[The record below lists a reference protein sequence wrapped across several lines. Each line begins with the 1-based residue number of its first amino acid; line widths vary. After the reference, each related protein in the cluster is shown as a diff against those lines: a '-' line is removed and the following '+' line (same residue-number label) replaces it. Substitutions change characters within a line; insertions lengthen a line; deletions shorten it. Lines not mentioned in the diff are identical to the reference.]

1 MSLRTHFSIIGAI
14 VGKDLREFSRD
25 RFWMV
30 LTPIALVAYIG
41 LFWLLPATV
50 DETISVGV
58 YQRGLDAVIAEIGV
72 DEASGLE
79 IVEFASPAALEAA
92 VDAGDRVSIGIAFPD
107 DLLEAL
113 AAGRQTTVTLFVDA
127 AVPNELQTAVRAL
140 VREIAFEL
148 AGVGLPVTQPGEE
161 LVVLGEDR
169 IGRQVSPQEEMR
181 PLLVFFV
188 LLVESLALAGLVAV
202 EVQARTA
209 KAITVTPATVA
220 HLLAAKGITGTL
232 LAFGQAVI
240 LLVAIA
246 SFGNEPL
253 LLLGGVLVGAIMVSG
268 VGMIAGSA
276 GRDFMT
282 TLFTSVVLMV
292 PLAIPAIAALFPGT
306 ASGWVQV
313 LPTYGVVQ
321 TIVGVTIHGFDW
333 AEAAGYLAMAAG
345 WCVALFGAG
354 WIVLQRR
361 VEALE
366 RRARA
371 ARPAQGS
378 APGSPL
384 AGLSVGDRLP
394 DRRHA
399 RDPAR
404 VRQLVRPQAAPRNR
418 RRRSLR
424 DHDGRRRDRG
434 HRAVAGWLD

>member
-1 MSLRTHFSIIGAI
+1 MSPRTHLAIVGAI
-14 VGKDLREFSRD
+14 VAKDLREFSRD

-41 LFWLLPATV
+41 LFWLLPATA
-50 DETISVGV
+50 EEKIPVGV
-58 YQRGLDAVIAEIGV
+58 YQRGLDAVIAGLAA
-72 DEASGLE
+72 DEQSGLE
-79 IVEFASPAALEAA
+79 IVEFESPAALEEA
-92 VDAGDRVSIGIAFPD
+92 VATGDRVVIGIAFPA
-107 DLLEAL
+107 DLLAAV
-113 AAGRQTTVTLFVDA
+113 AAGRQTTVTLFVDT
-127 AVPNELQTAVRAL
+127 AVPNELRTAIRAL
-140 VREIAFEL
+140 VREIAFEV
-148 AGVGLPVTQPGEE
+148 AGVGLPVTQPSEE

-209 KAITVTPATVA
+209 RAITVTPATVA
-220 HLLAAKGITGTL
+220 HLLAAKGVTGTV

-253 LLLGGVLVGAIMVSG
+253 LLLTGVLVGSVMVSG

-282 TLFTSVVLMV
+282 TLFTSVILMV

-306 ASGWVQV
+306 ASAWVQV

-321 TIVGVTIHGFDW
+321 TIVGVTVYGFDW
-333 AEAAGYLAMAAG
+333 AEAAGYLALAAG

-354 WIVLQRR
+354 WLMLRRR
-361 VEALE
+361 VEAL
-366 RRARA
+366 
-371 ARPAQGS
+371 
-378 APGSPL
+378 
-384 AGLSVGDRLP
+384 
-394 DRRHA
+394 
-399 RDPAR
+399 
-404 VRQLVRPQAAPRNR
+404 
-418 RRRSLR
+418 
-424 DHDGRRRDRG
+424 
-434 HRAVAGWLD
+434 